1 MSSSS
6 ANEDLRHRRPNDLKA
21 QGEDGKG
28 DINEAQTPQSDD
40 DEDVD
45 KVEQR
50 LVFALTSF
58 LVCLICFKKFVSRLD
73 KIKELLP
80 QGSDSMGSYVDSTL
94 SGLPPRFVFNLSISK
109 QLLLG
114 GEIGL
119 FVVSLPFL

>member
-21 QGEDGKG
+21 QVEDEKG

-50 LVFALTSF
+50 LVFALTSL
-58 LVCLICFKKFVSRLD
+58 LVYLICF
-73 KIKELLP
+73 
-80 QGSDSMGSYVDSTL
+80 QT
-94 SGLPPRFVFNLSISK
+94 
-109 QLLLG
+109 
-114 GEIGL
+114 
-119 FVVSLPFL
+119 